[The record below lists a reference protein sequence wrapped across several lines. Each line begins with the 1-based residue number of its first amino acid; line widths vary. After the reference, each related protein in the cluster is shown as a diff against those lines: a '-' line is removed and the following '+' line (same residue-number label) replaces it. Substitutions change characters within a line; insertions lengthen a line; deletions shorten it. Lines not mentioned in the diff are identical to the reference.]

1 MAIASYCILYTKSGF
16 LNRQFTLW
24 NGAISDQGMKTSFGL
39 AYILYPK
46 KVQNQLFVIPGI
58 NHDM

>member
-1 MAIASYCILYTKSGF
+1 MAIGGNCGHYTKSGF
-16 LNRQFTLW
+16 LNSHFTLW

-46 KVQNQLFVIPGI
+46 KVQNQLYVIPGI